1 MTAVTARD
9 WLQRIHALPLPPRV
23 KIMNVCGGHER
34 SITMAGLRSALPDNV
49 ELVPGPGCPVCIC
62 PEEDIFE
69 AIQLSLHEDIILVAY
84 GDMLRVPVNVRR
96 CEARTLEQARAKGG
110 DVRPVSSPQEAAR
123 IARDNADKPVIFFA
137 AGFETTTAPAAAL
150 LVEGVPD
157 NLFILLSG
165 RLTWPAVAML
175 LESGSPG
182 FDALVA
188 PGHVATIMGPEEW
201 QFVVERHDIPAAVAG
216 FTAESLLAAMYS
228 TLRQL
233 IEGRH
238 FLDNCYPEVVKPGGN
253 RAAQR
258 QLQQAMDVTDA
269 NWRGVGIIPAS
280 GFAINEQ
287 FRAHDAH
294 QAFPSYAD
302 DARKRAGEMPPGCDC
317 ASVVLGKIYP
327 NECRLFGAAC
337 KPRHPIGPCMVSDEG
352 ACRIWWSAGM
362 REPVVK
368 AKRSQ
373 VSV

>member
-1 MTAVTARD
+1 MAATARD
-9 WLQRIHALPLPPRV
+9 WLQRIRTLPLPPRV

-34 SITMAGLRSALPDNV
+34 SITMAGLRSALPENI

-69 AIQLSLHEDIILVAY
+69 AIQLALHEDIILVAY

-96 CEARTLEQARAKGG
+96 CEARTLEEARAKGA

-123 IARDNADKPVIFFA
+123 IAREHADKPVIFFA
-137 AGFETTTAPAAAL
+137 AGFETTTAPTAAL

-175 LESGSPG
+175 LASESPG

-201 QFVVERHDIPAAVAG
+201 EFVIAQHDIPAAVAG
-216 FTAESLLAAMYS
+216 FTPESLLAAMYS

-269 NWRGVGIIPAS
+269 NWRGVGIIPDS
-280 GFAINEQ
+280 GFALNSAYK
-287 FRAHDAH
+287 AHDAR
-294 QAFPSYAD
+294 QVFPDYAD

-317 ASVVLGKIYP
+317 AKVVLGKIYP
-327 NECRLFGAAC
+327 NECRLFGVAC

-352 ACRIWWSAGM
+352 ACRIWWSGGL
-362 REPVVK
+362 REPVTR
-368 AKRSQ
+368 ARA
-373 VSV
+373 

>member
-1 MTAVTARD
+1 VTAATARD

-96 CEARTLEQARAKGG
+96 CEARTLEQARARGG

-123 IARDNADKPVIFFA
+123 IARDNAGKPVIFFA

-201 QFVVERHDIPAAVAG
+201 QFVVDRHDIPAAVAG

-238 FLDNCYPEVVKPGGN
+238 FLDNCYPEVVRPGGN
-253 RAAQR
+253 RTAQR

-280 GFAINEQ
+280 GFAINAK
-287 FRAHDAH
+287 FRAHDAR
-294 QAFPSYAD
+294 QVFPSYAD
-302 DARKRAGEMPPGCDC
+302 DARKRAGEMPAGCDC

-368 AKRSQ
+368 ATHSQ
-373 VSV
+373 ASA

>member
-1 MTAVTARD
+1 VIAATARD

-34 SITMAGLRSALPDNV
+34 SITMAGLRGALPENV

-84 GDMLRVPVNVRR
+84 GDMLRVPVNVPR
-96 CEARTLEQARAKGG
+96 CEARTLEQARTKGG

-123 IARDNADKPVIFFA
+123 IARDNAGKPVIFFA

-201 QFVVERHDIPAAVAG
+201 QFVVARHDIPAAVAG

-238 FLDNCYPEVVKPGGN
+238 FLDNCYPEVVKAGGN

-287 FRAHDAH
+287 FHAHDAR

-368 AKRSQ
+368 TKRSQ
-373 VSV
+373 ANA

>member
-1 MTAVTARD
+1 VTAVTARD

-62 PEEDIFE
+62 PEEAIFE

-269 NWRGVGIIPAS
+269 NWRGIGIIPAS